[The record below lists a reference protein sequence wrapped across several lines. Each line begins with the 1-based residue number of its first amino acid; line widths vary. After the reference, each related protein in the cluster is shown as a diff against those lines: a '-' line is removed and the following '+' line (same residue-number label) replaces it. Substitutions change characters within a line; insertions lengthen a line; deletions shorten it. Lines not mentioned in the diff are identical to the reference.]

1 MKTKVNFKTDD
12 ITKLETN
19 NYNTHIHKL
28 CNISRAKGSQT
39 MKRGQLIE
47 YNRNI
52 KKKKMMKMRQR
63 KLVPDLFFFL
73 KKGLI

>member
-47 YNRNI
+47 YNKRNT
-52 KKKKMMKMRQR
+52 
-63 KLVPDLFFFL
+63 FL
-73 KKGLI
+73 KQRTRNVVEKLLPDPFLENQN

>member
-47 YNRNI
+47 YNKRNT
-52 KKKKMMKMRQR
+52 
-63 KLVPDLFFFL
+63 FL
-73 KKGLI
+73 KQRTRNVVEKLLLDPFLENQN